1 MAFIQSVPVVG
12 TTSRSASAG
21 ACERTRSAPMMSADN
36 VSRRAVLRLV
46 AGALAVAGGSVGAL
60 AQSKKSS
67 DSFDLK
73 ELKKDVESLNYVD
86 EVTDVGPDS
95 REKNPTRTKK
105 PTTEP
110 KFRNEEE
117 MLIKSEEAAYDTMV
131 KKEYQDSEKLRD
143 EYQNR
148 KKN

>member
-12 TTSRSASAG
+12 TASRSTAAG
-21 ACERTRSAPMMSADN
+21 VCERKRAAPMMSASN
-36 VSRRAVLRLV
+36 LSRRAVLRLV

-60 AQSKKSS
+60 AQEKDK
-67 DSFDLK
+67 FDLK
-73 ELKKDVESLNYVD
+73 ELKKDVESLNYTD

-110 KFRNEEE
+110 KYRNEEQ

-131 KKEYQDSEKLRD
+131 KKEYQDSEKLRN
-143 EYQNR
+143 EFQNR
-148 KKN
+148 KKK